1 MTAGSG
7 LLLPTLDELVD
18 QAGLRSGVLAVLDA
32 ADKAHSQIEDAEY
45 RASFAPPPTYYAQCV
60 CGAVMEIRGDLVD
73 EDYDAIRDFDDAH
86 FECAEASA

>member
-7 LLLPTLDELVD
+7 LLLPTVDELVA
-18 QAGLRSGVLAVLDA
+18 QAGRRRGVTAVLDA
-32 ADKAHSQIEDAEY
+32 ADAAHRQLEDAEY

-60 CGAVMEIRGDLVD
+60 CGAVMQIHGDLVD

-86 FECAEASA
+86 SYCSADRS